1 MPVRAKGTINSG
13 SYFNKSA
20 SGFTLIELVVGMLVF
35 AIALS
40 FFSSLILPQIT
51 RSVEPIFQ
59 VRATELAQSL
69 TNEISGKA
77 FDEHSSR
84 NGSLLRCNEGD
95 EPACSAPSE
104 LGPDGVAPDVEIRGS
119 FNDVDDYHGLYEAD
133 GGILGAAGERIILGT
148 HNLYQGF
155 SARVS
160 VVYDEDMNG
169 QADNVTGISKLI
181 AVTITTPNDE
191 NLVFATYRSNF

>member
-1 MPVRAKGTINSG
+1 MPVRAKGSLNSG

-35 AIALS
+35 AIALT

-69 TNEISGKA
+69 TNEISAKA
-77 FDEHSSR
+77 FDEQSSR
-84 NGSLLRCNEGD
+84 NGSPLRCGGLGAAVCTEPGKLGFEGD
-95 EPACSAPSE
+95 ETRA
-104 LGPDGVAPDVEIRGS
+104 S
-119 FNDVDDYHGLYEAD
+119 FNDVDDYHGLNEAN
-133 GGILGAAGERIILGT
+133 GNILNALGATITLDT

-181 AVTITTPNDE
+181 TVTITTPNDE